1 MPKRNPEAEIL
12 EAFDKFIESG
22 RQLPALGDGKINVT
36 GLCKALGLRPSDAQ
50 YFHKND
56 TLKATVNIVCGEQNL
71 LGIGHR
77 SLEPA
82 ESAINAR
89 IARVERQ
96 GRTDARAAAEQSAA
110 SEFVLAELNEKCR
123 ELAKVTLERDAALA
137 RLAIFENGGIPPRV

>member
-22 RQLPALGDGKINVT
+22 RQLPALGDGKIN
-36 GLCKALGLRPSDAQ
+36 ALGLRPSDAQ
-50 YFHKND
+50 HFHKNE
-56 TLKATVNIVCGEQNL
+56 TLKATVNIVCAEQNL

-89 IARVERQ
+89 IAGVERQ

-110 SEFVLAELNEKCR
+110 SEYVLAELNEKCR

-137 RLAIFENGGIPPRV
+137 RLAIFENGGIPPRL